1 MFLNIFSLALIYIFF
16 FTIILS
22 AGKFSNNYILRFKN
36 LTLGELGL
44 IGFLFLYF
52 LSLIFHFIIPI
63 NDYLIYFLYSL
74 LIILFFINI
83 KSIIFLIKT
92 NFLNIFLII
101 LVFLVLS
108 ITNNHHDDLYI
119 FQLPIINYMQNHKIV
134 FGLINLN
141 DFIGQGHS
149 FYEIMSLFKIPIY
162 ENRAYFLLP
171 IIFVNFFVI
180 FLFEILKK
188 EKNYLVKYFIYF
200 VIALL
205 IIRFN
210 RSKEYGTDLPIL
222 CLLFYIQIN
231 FFRFLYSKELEFFL
245 KSILASLFCIILKLY
260 GVLSIFYLLVFLPIL
275 KKDLF
280 LILSKKKYLFFITS
294 IFLLTIVKNIVVSGC
309 LFYPIS
315 EICIDKKYA
324 SWSIGKEI
332 SEKRNEFYNA
342 QVKGWRSYTKNI
354 NNGKFISAKNYLET
368 NFSEKFK
375 GLKSDKDSEKIIT
388 GFILILMFIL
398 ITASS
403 KNKIK
408 IYKFKKSTNF
418 LIILFL
424 CLPFLIWLFKFPQ
437 SRYGYFS
444 YVACLLFYISSQYLN
459 FGEINKKLSI
469 SIFSMLIIFLLTKN
483 FLRIYKEININ
494 ENNYKYYPIKEFKK
508 ENYSTIFINK
518 VQFNVPENSFMECS
532 NIPMFCLA
540 NENMIKNVKFINGYY
555 FFENN
560 FSELIDH
567 INSTAIYDMIETN
580 K

>member
-1 MFLNIFSLALIYIFF
+1 MFLNIFSLILIYIFF
-16 FTIILS
+16 FNIILS
-22 AGKFSNNYILRFKN
+22 AGKFSNDYILRFKN

-52 LSLIFHFIIPI
+52 LSLIFHFFTPI
-63 NDYLIYFLYSL
+63 NDYLIYTLYISLTIFL
-74 LIILFFINI
+74 FINI
-83 KSIIFLIKT
+83 KSIIFLIKK
-92 NFLNIFLII
+92 NFLNTFLII
-101 LVFLVLS
+101 LVFLILS

-119 FQLPIINYMQNHKIV
+119 FQLPIINYMQSYKIV

-141 DFIGQGHS
+141 DFVGQGHS
-149 FYEIMSLFKIPIY
+149 FYEIMSLFKIPLY
-162 ENRAYFLLP
+162 ENRAYFLIP

-188 EKNYLVKYFIYF
+188 EKNHLVKYFIYF
-200 VIALL
+200 LIALL

-260 GVLSIFYLLVFLPIL
+260 GVLSIFYLLVFLPFL
-275 KKDLF
+275 KKDFF

-294 IFLLTIVKNIVVSGC
+294 IFLLTIVKNIIVSGC

-315 EICIDKKYA
+315 DICIDKKYA
-324 SWSIGKEI
+324 GWSIGREI

-342 QVKGWRSYTKNI
+342 QVKGWRSYTKYI
-354 NNGKFISAKNYLET
+354 NNGEFISAKNYLET
-368 NFSEKFK
+368 NFLEKFK

-388 GFILILMFIL
+388 GFILILIFIL
-398 ITASS
+398 ITALS

-408 IYKFKKSTNF
+408 IYKLKKSTNF

-424 CLPFLIWLFKFPQ
+424 FLPFLIWLIKFPQ

-444 YVACLLFYISSQYLN
+444 YVACLFFYISSQYLN
-459 FGEINKKLSI
+459 FGEINKKLLI
-469 SIFSMLIIFLLTKN
+469 SIFSVLIIFLLTKN
-483 FLRIYKEININ
+483 FLRIYKELNN
-494 ENNYKYYPIKEFKK
+494 TGNNYKYYPIKEFKK
-508 ENYSTIFINK
+508 ENYTTIFINK
-518 VQFNVPENSFMECS
+518 VEFNIPENSFMECS

-540 NENMIKNVKFINGYY
+540 NENMIKNVKLINSYY
-555 FFENN
+555 FLENN
-560 FSELIDH
+560 FFGLINH
-567 INSTAIYDMIETN
+567 INATAKYDMIETN